1 MAYEHI
7 MFDKTE
13 IVLIVMGKKKPQVL
27 NVTYDKIMRIQFD
40 RFMVRKLFKKVP
52 SEKII
57 IMIRGRD
64 SAVEFT
70 KLKEKKFFGIY
81 KEGLR
86 KFAKDNRLTFIDNIG
101 E

>member
-40 RFMVRKLFKKVP
+40 RFMERKFFKKVP

-70 KLKEKKFFGIY
+70 KLKEKKYFEKY

-86 KFAKDNRLTFIDNIG
+86 KFAKDNRLTFMDNIG